1 MNDMKIKV
9 RAIEKSD
16 STQMKEIIVSSLE
29 NLDIVGEGC
38 TSKDEELNDLNFS
51 FAGEDKKYCV
61 VVDGNTG
68 EVLGGG
74 GFARLKGTNL
84 NEGIC
89 EFQKFYF
96 KEKIQGKGFG
106 KKLLSCLI
114 DRAKEAGYKIAYLE
128 THHKMEK
135 AIKLYEKHGFKYLEK
150 PMGNTGHYQRSFCMC
165 KCL

>member
-1 MNDMKIKV
+1 MKIKV
-9 RAIEKSD
+9 RAIEESD
-16 STQMKEIIVSSLE
+16 GLQMKEIIVSSLKSLE
-29 NLDIVGEGC
+29 IIGEGC
-38 TSKDEELNDLNFS
+38 TSEDKELNDLSSSFS
-51 FAGEDKKYCV
+51 GEDKKYCV
-61 VVDGNTG
+61 VVDEGNG

-74 GFARLKGTNL
+74 GFARLKGTDL
-84 NEGIC
+84 KQGIC

-96 KEKIQGKGFG
+96 KEKIQGRGLG

-114 DRAKEAGYKIAYLE
+114 DRARNAGYKIAYLE